1 MNALFCSG
9 SSTSSSAAD
18 GSPRKSIDIL
28 STSSSRNTGFCVPAF
43 FIDWMIWPGNAP
55 M

>member
-1 MNALFCSG
+1 MKALFCSG
-9 SSTSSSAAD
+9 SSTSSSAAE

-28 STSSSRNTGFCVPAF
+28 STSSSRKTGLIVPAF
-43 FIDWMIWPGNAP
+43 FISWMIWPGKAP

>member
-1 MNALFCSG
+1 MKVLFCSG
-9 SSTSSSAAD
+9 SSTSSSAAE

-28 STSSSRNTGFCVPAF
+28 STSSSRNTGLRTVAF
-43 FIDWMIWPGNAP
+43 FIIWMIWPGKAP